1 MSAARS
7 FRDLRVYQLARTAAR
22 EVFELSRMDPTWRSI
37 GGMVGRM
44 IDRAA
49 DFCKYASDTDFR
61 GTVMEGPLTID
72 EMLFDGLDDQQ
83 ETNA

>member
-1 MSAARS
+1 MNAARS

-22 EVFELSRMDPTWRSI
+22 EVFEASK
-37 GGMVGRM
+37 GF
-44 IDRAA
+44 RARGA
-49 DFCKYASDTDFR
+49 IR
-61 GTVMEGPLTID
+61 GTVMEGPLSID